1 MKVTTD
7 VDIDVA
13 DRDRVLSGL
22 PHINA
27 YLADVNKKHTS
38 GVYFQPIPND
48 PVTGLSTIDYKEAEE
63 LGYMKLDILN
73 VSMYEGVRDESH
85 LQELID
91 KEPSWRLLEYAE
103 VVKTLFHISNHSELV
118 TKMKP
123 KSVEQLAMVLA
134 VIRPSKYHLR
144 FKTWSEIEKEVW
156 IKPTD
161 GSYHF
166 KKAHAVSYAL
176 AISVQMNLLEE
187 QQEKQ
192 DDIFSLFFE

>member
-13 DRDRVLSGL
+13 DRELVLQGL
-22 PHINA
+22 AHVGA
-27 YLADVNKKHTS
+27 YQSDLNKKHAS
-38 GVYFQPIPND
+38 GVYFQPIPHD
-48 PVTGLSTIDYKEAEE
+48 PVTGLSTIDYKEAED

-73 VSMYEGVRDESH
+73 VSMYEGVKSEEH
-85 LQELID
+85 LQSLID
-91 KEPSWRLLEYAE
+91 REPSRKFLEYKE
-103 VVKTLFHISNHSELV
+103 VVQSLFHISNHAELV

-134 VIRPSKYHLR
+134 VIRPSKSHLK
-144 FKTWSEIEKEVW
+144 FKDWEEISKEVW
-156 IKPTD
+156 VKPTD

-176 AISVQMNLLEE
+176 AIAVQMNLLEE

-192 DDIFSLFFE
+192 DDIFSLFF